1 MGHKAYCAVS
11 GAVFSLVALAHFLR
25 VIDGTTVLLDD
36 YAVPMLLSWFGLAVT
51 AMLGI
56 WGIRLS
62 LKPGS

>member
-1 MGHKAYCAVS
+1 MGHKTYCAVS
-11 GAVFSLVALAHFLR
+11 GAVFSLVAVAHFLR

-36 YAVPMLLSWFGLAVT
+36 YEAPMLFSWFGLAVT
-51 AMLGI
+51 AMLAI